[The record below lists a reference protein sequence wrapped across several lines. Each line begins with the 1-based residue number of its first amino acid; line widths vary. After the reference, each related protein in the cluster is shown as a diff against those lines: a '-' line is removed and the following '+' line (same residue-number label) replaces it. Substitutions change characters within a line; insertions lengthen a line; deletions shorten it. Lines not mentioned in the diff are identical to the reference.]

1 MRTSELVSPVAKKG
15 IVSYFFQERKWV
27 IGPRNYTPNY
37 TPNYTFISKRNEN
50 YIHTK
55 LVQICYSKFL
65 CKAKNWKIIKMSH
78 NK

>member
-27 IGPRNYTPNY
+27 IGPRNYTPKHL
-37 TPNYTFISKRNEN
+37 SKRNEN